1 MRENCTMLTLLMAG
15 DIEIHEGVGVGD
27 GELRTDEDTEE
38 FVAGETIVLPL
49 RVGGFP
55 LCHPLVA
62 LEDDAGVHG
71 DNDAVVTEFAEET
84 TIAVVD
90 GTRHGTE
97 IADVVV
103 EMVAI
108 YMVDGVA
115 SRDIAFEGQVLKTSE
130 KHIATLPV

>member
-1 MRENCTMLTLLMAG
+1 MLTLLMTG
-15 DIEIHEGVGVGD
+15 DVEIHEGVWVGD
-27 GELRTDEDTEE
+27 DEGRTDEDTEE
-38 FVAGETIVLPL
+38 LVVGEVTVAIFGV
-49 RVGGFP
+49 RGFP
-55 LCHPLVA
+55 FSHA
-62 LEDDAGVHG
+62 LEAFEDDAGVHR

-130 KHIATLPV
+130 KYTTICPWY

>member
-27 GELRTDEDTEE
+27 GEGRTDKDAEE
-38 FVAGETIVLPL
+38 FVAGEALVLPM

-55 LCHPLVA
+55 FSHPLEAV
-62 LEDDAGVHG
+62 EDDAGVHG
-71 DNDAVVTEFAEET
+71 NDDAVVTEFAEEAAV
-84 TIAVVD
+84 AVVN
-90 GTRHGTE
+90 GARHGTE

-108 YMVDGVA
+108 YMVDSVA
-115 SRDIAFEGQVLKTSE
+115 GWDLAFEGQVLKTSE